1 MARYV
6 DGFVLPA
13 KKMAAY
19 GRPVRLR
26 AHELSRGKTAIRV
39 RFQARDE
46 WARAAFSDRPGA

>member
-1 MARYV
+1 VARYV

-19 GRPVRLR
+19 RRPVRLR
-26 AHELSRGKTAIRV
+26 AHELSRGTTAIRV

-46 WARAAFSDRPGA
+46 SARAAFSDRLGA